1 MSRRFKLR
9 DIPSDSGEDAATA
22 SYVIDRRGFLK
33 SSFNAAAG
41 LVTLAAGGVAFAATL
56 MGTSEVDG
64 GDSAVRFWVP
74 TGAEDS
80 VWYGTQ
86 HLEPMSYS
94 SFVNA
99 AAQSPTGISGA
110 QGVWSG
116 MPVNVVY
123 VPHEENKNSPPAEG
137 KPRFQFMDG
146 YTAEGKYIGSAY
158 EMEEDE
164 SYSAL
169 SIHDNLIVIFSR
181 CTHLCCIP
189 VAARPERLHQRHLA
203 AWGDGQ
209 RGQQAVLH
217 MPLLADSTRRL
228 WRRTPTG
235 TGRTGLSS
243 NTSG

>member
-9 DIPSDSGEDAATA
+9 DIPSDSGDDAATA

-158 EMEEDE
+158 EMEEEDA
-164 SYSAL
+164 YSSL
-169 SIHDNLIVIFSR
+169 SIHDNLIAVSY
-181 CTHLCCIP
+181 THLTLP
-189 VAARPERLHQRHLA
+189 
-203 AWGDGQ
+203 
-209 RGQQAVLH
+209 
-217 MPLLADSTRRL
+217 
-228 WRRTPTG
+228 
-235 TGRTGLSS
+235 
-243 NTSG
+243 TSG

>member
-9 DIPSDSGEDAATA
+9 DIPSDSGDDAATA

-99 AAQSPTGISGA
+99 AAQSPRGFPEPRASG
-110 QGVWSG
+110 
-116 MPVNVVY
+116 PVC
-123 VPHEENKNSPPAEG
+123 
-137 KPRFQFMDG
+137 
-146 YTAEGKYIGSAY
+146 
-158 EMEEDE
+158 
-164 SYSAL
+164 L
-169 SIHDNLIVIFSR
+169 
-181 CTHLCCIP
+181 
-189 VAARPERLHQRHLA
+189 
-203 AWGDGQ
+203 
-209 RGQQAVLH
+209 
-217 MPLLADSTRRL
+217 
-228 WRRTPTG
+228 
-235 TGRTGLSS
+235 
-243 NTSG
+243 

>member
-1 MSRRFKLR
+1 MSRRFKFR

-33 SSFNAAAG
+33 SLFNAAAG

-123 VPHEENKNSPPAEG
+123 VPHEENKNSLQRKASPVSSSW
-137 KPRFQFMDG
+137 
-146 YTAEGKYIGSAY
+146 TAT
-158 EMEEDE
+158 
-164 SYSAL
+164 
-169 SIHDNLIVIFSR
+169 R
-181 CTHLCCIP
+181 
-189 VAARPERLHQRHLA
+189 
-203 AWGDGQ
+203 Q
-209 RGQQAVLH
+209 RGSTSH
-217 MPLLADSTRRL
+217 RPMRWKRTSHTRRF
-228 WRRTPTG
+228 
-235 TGRTGLSS
+235 LS
-243 NTSG
+243 TTT